1 MAITFL
7 ILTHLTLTRC
17 PMTCG
22 DLTAP
27 GWATGDHSD
36 DDDDDNDD
44 DNNDDNNDDDN
55 DNDDDPQTGHGHVL
69 PL

>member
-1 MAITFL
+1 
-7 ILTHLTLTRC
+7 
-17 PMTCG
+17 MTCG

-36 DDDDDNDD
+36 DDDDD
-44 DNNDDNNDDDN
+44 DDDN
-55 DNDDDPQTGHGHVL
+55 DDNDPQTGHGHVL

>member
-1 MAITFL
+1 
-7 ILTHLTLTRC
+7 
-17 PMTCG
+17 MTCG

-44 DNNDDNNDDDN
+44 DN
-55 DNDDDPQTGHGHVL
+55 DDDPQTGHGHVL

>member
-1 MAITFL
+1 
-7 ILTHLTLTRC
+7 
-17 PMTCG
+17 MTCG

-36 DDDDDNDD
+36 DDDNDD
-44 DNNDDNNDDDN
+44 DDDDDDD

>member
-1 MAITFL
+1 
-7 ILTHLTLTRC
+7 
-17 PMTCG
+17 MTYG

-44 DNNDDNNDDDN
+44 DNDDVNDDDL
-55 DNDDDPQTGHGHVL
+55 QTGHGHVL